1 MTLDCF
7 ASVVAPVRNDSAIIE
22 AFIRETIPILRDSFK
37 NYELILVDDGSMD
50 ETVAKVKRM
59 LGQFQGIRLVRLS
72 RQFGEEV
79 AISAGLE
86 SVIGDFVVVMLPF
99 MDPPRLIP
107 TLVERSMAGVDVVFG
122 VSSIP
127 GNKGWFYSTCSKLF
141 FWYCE
146 RFLQLQLPRNSTQ
159 LRCLSRKALNA
170 ITKIKDSYRYL
181 RHFSCYVGYE
191 HQQFVYTP
199 ICRGAHRHQRSV
211 LAALNTG
218 VDLIV
223 ENSRHP
229 LRAVTWTGVA
239 AGVINIAYI
248 LMIALIYFFKS
259 DLTRGWTS
267 LSLQSA
273 GQFFLLTLM
282 FTILSEYVGRILER
296 LRDRPFYYVMDE
308 MTSSVPLE
316 ARNRF
321 NVVTEPT
328 ETFAA
333 VGVGIE
339 GRDRDLQPG

>member
-1 MTLDCF
+1 MTMECF
-7 ASVVAPVRNDSAIIE
+7 ASVVAPIRNDSAIIE
-22 AFIRETIPILRDSFK
+22 AFIQETVPILRANFR
-37 NYELILVDDGSMD
+37 NYELILVDDGSQD
-50 ETVAKVKRM
+50 DTVAKVRI
-59 LGQFQGIRLVRLS
+59 LLTQFQGIRLMRLS

-99 MDPPRLIP
+99 MDPPELIP
-107 TLVERSMAGVDVVFG
+107 DLVGRSMEGVDVVFG
-122 VSSIP
+122 VSSNR
-127 GNKGWFYSTCSKLF
+127 GDKGWFYSTCSKIF

-170 ITKIKDSYRYL
+170 ITQIKDSYRYL
-181 RHFSCYVGYE
+181 RHFSSYVGYA

-199 ICRGAHRHQRSV
+199 IYRGALKHQKSV

-229 LRAVTWTGVA
+229 LRAVTWAGVA
-239 AGVINIAYI
+239 AGIVNIAYI
-248 LMIALIYFFKS
+248 LLIALIYFFKS
-259 DLTRGWTS
+259 NLTPGWTS

-308 MTSSVPLE
+308 MMSSVLLVD
-316 ARNRF
+316 RNRF
-321 NVVTEPT
+321 NVVTESP
-328 ETFAA
+328 ETSAPA
-333 VGVGIE
+333 EVGVGE
-339 GRDRDLQPG
+339 